1 MSHKHPNETHLEVT
15 GIGFPKWSARGV
27 KQTLEPIGGGE
38 PRRTINGE
46 LLDTPSLC
54 AGKYRTLL
62 SGTDKNMPAFAHLR
76 KGLQV
81 EVSCVMKWWEPLV
94 KGKCTLSRKPVN
106 NSVTLLD
113 TTLKPIF
120 VPIQINK
127 SEVSVPSL
135 IDEKEVGDGRWIL
148 YRPVLMMRVIS
159 WEMQTNER
167 ELSTSWRI
175 TLEEV

>member
-1 MSHKHPNETHLEVT
+1 
-15 GIGFPKWSARGV
+15 
-27 KQTLEPIGGGE
+27 
-38 PRRTINGE
+38 
-46 LLDTPSLC
+46 
-54 AGKYRTLL
+54 
-62 SGTDKNMPAFAHLR
+62 
-76 KGLQV
+76 
-81 EVSCVMKWWEPLV
+81 MKWWEPLV